1 MQKLLNN
8 LERDIYHSSKNDQL
22 MIVKNFLSEI
32 DYSLVKLFI
41 NKAKEK
47 DAFSLAFK
55 VILSPPHIVPLA
67 TFHGFSVEIIHWL
80 YSDDIEMRTDNED
93 IHDHFGIIMS
103 KALIGNPYLN
113 ISYEVNNS
121 GNLEKIG
128 EFLFRENNII
138 LINPNANYYKDFL
151 EILFKDNANVSPNSR
166 GRDWINYKLEKCSGN
181 IIMFASGLG
190 DGLYPRYVGFDKNG
204 KAIKL
209 IADFIQLTN
218 EENPSP

>member
-138 LINPNANYYKDFL
+138 LINPNDIHPEIIHNFLIHFPAIINQIHFVNTNYD
-151 EILFKDNANVSPNSR
+151 V
-166 GRDWINYKLEKCSGN
+166 RD
-181 IIMFASGLG
+181 
-190 DGLYPRYVGFDKNG
+190 P
-204 KAIKL
+204 
-209 IADFIQLTN
+209 QQ
-218 EENPSP
+218 

>member
-1 MQKLLNN
+1 M
-8 LERDIYHSSKNDQL
+8 
-22 MIVKNFLSEI
+22 
-32 DYSLVKLFI
+32 LFHWRLKYFI
-41 NKAKEK
+41 T
-47 DAFSLAFK
+47 
-55 VILSPPHIVPLA
+55 PHIVPLA

-138 LINPNANYYKDFL
+138 LINPND
-151 EILFKDNANVSPNSR
+151 IHQV
-166 GRDWINYKLEKCSGN
+166 
-181 IIMFASGLG
+181 IMQ
-190 DGLYPRYVGFDKNG
+190 P
-204 KAIKL
+204 
-209 IADFIQLTN
+209 QH
-218 EENPSP
+218 